1 MEIFRLVFIL
11 DLLYPFCCYLR
22 KLFKHLKE
30 LASSKIAMVV
40 QHFIIIFISKP
51 CSTCSFS
58 VILSIILLCLTVRQC
73 KACFK
78 LHNLYVIF
86 CIAQKALEK
95 VPL

>member
-1 MEIFRLVFIL
+1 MEIFRLLFIL

-40 QHFIIIFISKP
+40 QHFIIIISKP

-58 VILSIILLCLTVRQC
+58 VTLSIILLCFTVRQC

-78 LHNLYVIF
+78 LCNLYVIF
-86 CIAQKALEK
+86 CIAQRALEK